1 VLAVTAPAAAAA
13 PPPIHAH
20 RGGSVL
26 DGIPTHPEN
35 TMAAFRNASRS
46 GYVLEMDVKLTSDR
60 VPVVI
65 HDATLDRT
73 TACAGEVAARTLA
86 QVRGCRADVLGS
98 PGNGLPTRAVTPREP
113 IPTLAEAL
121 AFAKREGAFVNLEI
135 KNQPTDPDFDPG
147 SGFADTVMAA
157 VKASGLPKGQLIVQ
171 SFWPPN
177 LTAAKA
183 RLPGVETSLLTL
195 AQAND
200 GGPAFAS
207 AAGHQWVSPAW
218 PVTPSYVAGAKARGL
233 KVVPYTLNE
242 AAEFRASRTA
252 GVNALITD
260 DPAFASRVLGLSRR
274 DLAPDALKP
283 VARIRA
289 PRYASDAGRR
299 PRFRI
304 RLAATDRGS
313 GVAGLRLQYRRNTNV
328 ATRWRAVV
336 RETLAGSVF
345 FRGKP
350 GQTYLFRLR
359 ARDRLGNFS
368 PFVYARTSVPLDD
381 RSPRLDFGRRWAR
394 ASDRRAWKGT
404 VRRALRPG
412 VAMTMRFRGDQV
424 ALIAPRSLAGGRMR
438 VRVAG
443 RSRVVS
449 LRGDAVARRV
459 VFRSRVLRP
468 GVHRLWVRTLG
479 GGPVTVDAVAF
490 RQGPDLPGR

>member
-1 VLAVTAPAAAAA
+1 MVAAPAATAA

-20 RGGSVL
+20 RGGSVP
-26 DGIPTHPEN
+26 DGVPTYPEN
-35 TMAAFRNASRS
+35 TMPAFRNASRS
-46 GYVLEMDVKLTSDR
+46 GYVLEMDVKLTRDR

-73 TACAGEVAARTLA
+73 TPCSGEVAARTLA

-98 PGNGLPTRAVTPREP
+98 PGNGLPTRAVAAREP

-147 SGFADTVMAA
+147 TGFADTVMAA
-157 VKASGLPKGQLIVQ
+157 VSTSGLPRGQLMVQ

-195 AQAND
+195 SQAND

-207 AAGHQWVSPAW
+207 AAGHEWVSPAW
-218 PVTPSYVAGAKARGL
+218 PVSPGYVAGAKARGL

-242 AAEFRASRTA
+242 VAEFRASRAA
-252 GVNALITD
+252 GVDALITD
-260 DPAFASRVLGLSRR
+260 DPALAARTLGLSRR
-274 DLAPDALKP
+274 QLAPDTLKP

-289 PRYASDAGRR
+289 PRYASDTGRGA
-299 PRFRI
+299 RFRI

-313 GVAGLRLQYRRNTNV
+313 GVAGLRLQYRRSTNV
-328 ATRWRAVV
+328 ATRWRPVV
-336 RETLAGSVF
+336 RETQAPSVF

-359 ARDRLGNFS
+359 ARDRLSNFS
-368 PFVYARTSVPLDD
+368 PYVYARTSVPLDD
-381 RSPRLDFGRRWAR
+381 RSPRLRFGAGWAR
-394 ASDRRAWKGT
+394 TLERLAWKGT
-404 VRRALRPG
+404 LRRALRPG
-412 VAMTMRFRGDQV
+412 AAMTMRFRGDRV
-424 ALIAPRSLAGGRMR
+424 AVIAPRSLAGGRMR
-438 VRVAG
+438 VRVGG

-459 VFRSRVLRP
+459 VFRSRLLRP
-468 GVHRLWVRTLG
+468 GVHRIWVRALG
-479 GGPVTVDAVAF
+479 GGPVAVDAVAF
-490 RQGPDLPGR
+490 QQGPDLPGR